1 VSRLRRIVRICGSQ
15 NRGGMGLGCPF
26 LKPLSICLSGA
37 WSAIW
42 SLTQFRQREMGTC
55 GRKLRYLTTARHFL
69 FCETGSF
76 GKASFAPAPHL
87 WDSLHITFIA
97 AIGCIGR

>member
-1 VSRLRRIVRICGSQ
+1 
-15 NRGGMGLGCPF
+15 MGLGGPF

-42 SLTQFRQREMGTC
+42 SSMQFRQREMGTC
-55 GRKLRYLTTARHFL
+55 GRKLRYLPTAKVFL

-76 GKASFAPAPHL
+76 AKASFAPAPHL
-87 WDSLHITFIA
+87 WDSSHIIFIA
-97 AIGCIGR
+97 AIGRFGVEA